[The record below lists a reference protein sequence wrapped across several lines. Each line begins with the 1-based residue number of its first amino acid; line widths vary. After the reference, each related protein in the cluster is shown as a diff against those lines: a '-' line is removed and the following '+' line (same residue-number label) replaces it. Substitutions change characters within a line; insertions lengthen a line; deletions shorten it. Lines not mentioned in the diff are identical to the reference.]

1 MIKKIILIVAPALCI
16 LLCLY
21 FSIHAW
27 LSYKDNYIKVPVASH
42 QLYQRI
48 CLKEEDLE
56 EMAVSILE
64 EQMENAEKDYVSNT
78 TMSMTK
84 TDGKWIIDKSMKDD
98 AAFLNAISGG
108 MMDVAGDIA
117 NAKKGEDTEKDDK

>member
-1 MIKKIILIVAPALCI
+1 MLEVFNNFYQEYMDQALEK
-16 LLCLY
+16 Y
-21 FSIHAW
+21 SGNSAEM
-27 LSYKDNYIKVPVASH
+27 
-42 QLYQRI
+42 
-48 CLKEEDLE
+48 KEEDLE